1 MSRRSRPKEVEN
13 VGKRTGVATGTVV
26 YSAAKRRRMADA
38 RKRQEAR
45 WAAMASDVEVRHV
58 DPESL
63 RKPGA

>member
-1 MSRRSRPKEVEN
+1 M
-13 VGKRTGVATGTVV
+13 GKRTGVATGTVV